1 MRVEGVRPDV
11 PRLGRL
17 LATIC
22 LAASVVACA
31 PDGNDDERFRP
42 IAIGEPVP
50 EFSVRTLAGDSARIA
65 PGEPVTLLHVWATWC
80 GPCEKEFPEIE
91 AIQQEFG
98 PRGLR
103 IVAVSVD
110 EGDDDAVRQFVKEK
124 GATFEI
130 GRDPAGSVRRLYQG
144 IGVPESYLISADG
157 RLLVRQFGAI
167 PEGAAA
173 MREAIAKALTS
184 AQSSAAREVR
194 RSPRVIGAAGAMP
207 SASALAA
214 PTHRPRAA

>member
-1 MRVEGVRPDV
+1 MTPLRGRVCRRASG
-11 PRLGRL
+11 L
-17 LATIC
+17 LAT
-22 LAASVVACA
+22 LAVAASACA
-31 PDGNDDERFRP
+31 SGGSDDEKFRP
-42 IAIGEPVP
+42 IAVGEPVP

-91 AIQQEFG
+91 ALQQEFG

-110 EGDDDAVRQFVKEK
+110 EGDDDPVHEFVRAK

-130 GRDPAGSVRRLYQG
+130 GRDPAGSIRRLYQG

-173 MREAIAKALTS
+173 MREAIEKALAS
-184 AQSSAAREVR
+184 VQSTVSREVR
-194 RSPRVIGAAGAMP
+194 R
-207 SASALAA
+207 AS
-214 PTHRPRAA
+214 T

>member
-1 MRVEGVRPDV
+1 MLVAA
-11 PRLGRL
+11 
-17 LATIC
+17 LAV
-22 LAASVVACA
+22 AACA
-31 PDGNDDERFRP
+31 SSGSDEEKFRP
-42 IAIGEPVP
+42 IAVGEPVP
-50 EFSVRTLAGDSARIA
+50 EFSVRTLAGDTARIA

-91 AIQQEFG
+91 ALKQEFG

-110 EGDDDAVRQFVKEK
+110 EGGDDPVHEFVKAK

-130 GRDPAGSVRRLYQG
+130 GRDPAGSIRRLYQG

-173 MREAIAKALTS
+173 MREAIEKALAA
-184 AQSSAAREVR
+184 AQTTVSREVR
-194 RSPRVIGAAGAMP
+194 R
-207 SASALAA
+207 AS
-214 PTHRPRAA
+214 T